1 MNILIQKFWELR
13 SINCSRSITYPRK
26 TGNKSLTATN
36 TCRAWFEKRLD
47 DAIKAAEDENNN
59 AIKKVDGSE
68 EVAAPASN
76 GTGKE
81 KN

>member
-1 MNILIQKFWELR
+1 MGEEII
-13 SINCSRSITYPRK
+13 
-26 TGNKSLTATN
+26 TATN

-68 EVAAPASN
+68 EVAAPVSN

-81 KN
+81 KD